1 MTESPVLSEE
11 FILEPHAVIARLRRD
26 DPVHFV
32 PGLGVWMVT
41 RYDDVRR
48 LFTDPEATNDPRAF
62 EHYVAPPEGTFAR
75 WASDHGLFSLPPDE
89 HARVRRLV
97 SAAFTPRAISRMD
110 AQVREVVDQFA
121 APLRGRTGVVDVKGE
136 YTDPI
141 PNVVIG
147 RTTGVVAKRG
157 EEVRFRELAQ
167 ATIRGFFSL
176 SDEAAKQ
183 RGGEAFVALADWV
196 RETAAMRRAEP
207 REDLITDLVRARDRG
222 DAMSDDEIVILVAGL
237 LGAGSE
243 TTAVGG
249 VVAMRT
255 LLEHPDT
262 LERLRRDRELIPNAV
277 REILRFAFGGGGG
290 LPRYAVRDFE
300 LRGKQIR
307 KGQMLLLSFTGA
319 HRDPTVFADPDSFDI
334 DRDTADLTIFGQGP
348 HYCLGV
354 HLALSELR
362 YVVDAAL
369 DFLPPGARYRPDLVR
384 WEQTVLFRRGENLPG
399 RLRRLTRAS
408 VVPSACGRRCRES
421 SGR

>member
-1 MTESPVLSEE
+1 MAEAAAVIESPVLSEE
-11 FILEPHAVIARLRRD
+11 FILDPYPVIARLRSE

-32 PGLGVWMVT
+32 PGPGFWMVT

-48 LFTDPEATNDPRAF
+48 LFTDPDVTNDPSAY
-62 EHYVAPPEGTFAR
+62 EYYVAPPEGTFIR

-97 SAAFTPRAISRMD
+97 SAAFTPRAIARMD
-110 AQVREVVDQFA
+110 AQVKDVVEQFA
-121 APLRGRTGVVDVKGE
+121 APLRSRTGVVDLMSE

-147 RTTGVVAKRG
+147 RVTGVAAKRG

-167 ATIRGFFSL
+167 ATIRGFFSF
-176 SDEAAKQ
+176 SDEEAKQ
-183 RGGEAFVALADWV
+183 RGGEAFVELADWV
-196 RETAAMRRAEP
+196 RETAGERRRSP

-222 DAMSDDEIVILVAGL
+222 EAMSDGEIIILVAGL

-243 TTAVGG
+243 TTAIGG
-249 VVAMRT
+249 VVAMLT
-255 LLEHPDT
+255 LLEHQDT
-262 LERLRRDRELIPNAV
+262 LERLRADRSLIPNAV
-277 REILRFAFGGGGG
+277 REILRYAFGGGGG

-307 KGQMLLLSFTGA
+307 KGQMMLLSFTGA
-319 HRDPTVFADPDSFDI
+319 HRDSSMFPDPDRFDI
-334 DRDTADLTIFGQGP
+334 DRDTSDLTVFGQGP

-362 YVVDAAL
+362 SVVDAAL
-369 DFLPPGARYRPDLVR
+369 DFLPPGARHRPDLVEWR
-384 WEQTVLFRRGENLPG
+384 RMPFFRRPENLPVDFG
-399 RLRRLTRAS
+399 GCDR
-408 VVPSACGRRCRES
+408 P
-421 SGR
+421 

>member
-1 MTESPVLSEE
+1 MGESAAVIESPVLSET
-11 FILEPHAVIARLRRD
+11 FILDPCAVIARLRRD

-32 PGLGVWMVT
+32 PGLGFWLVT
-41 RYDDVRR
+41 RHDDVRR
-48 LFTDPEATNDPRAF
+48 LFTDPDVTNDPRAF
-62 EHYVAPPEGTFAR
+62 EHYVAPPEGTFSK

-97 SAAFTPRAISRMD
+97 SAAFTPRAIARMD

-121 APLRGRTGVVDVKGE
+121 APLRGRTGVVDLLAE
-136 YTDPI
+136 FTDPI

-147 RTTGVVAKRG
+147 RITGVAPRRG
-157 EEVRFRELAQ
+157 DEARFRELAQ
-167 ATIRGFFSL
+167 ATIRGFFSI

-196 RETAAMRRAEP
+196 RETAGERRRAP

-243 TTAVGG
+243 TTAIGG
-249 VVAMRT
+249 LVAMRT
-255 LLEHPDT
+255 LLEHQDT
-262 LERLRRDRELIPNAV
+262 LERLRADRAQIPNAV

-300 LRGKQIR
+300 LRGRQIR
-307 KGQMLLLSFTGA
+307 KGQLLLLSFSGA
-319 HRDPTVFADPDSFDI
+319 HRDPSVFSDPDRFDI
-334 DRDTADLTIFGQGP
+334 DRDTTELTVFGQGP

-362 YVVDAAL
+362 CVVDAAL
-369 DFLPPGARYRPDLVR
+369 DFLPPGARLRPDLVR
-384 WEQTVLFRRGENLPG
+384 YQRTILFRRAENLPVDFG
-399 RLRRLTRAS
+399 T
-408 VVPSACGRRCRES
+408 
-421 SGR
+421 